1 MEAAM
6 YTRIELKIGLFLVL
20 THLCSFAQAAPLR
33 FGEAQRWLDLPASS
47 VGGDQARMLFGRVDR
62 NASADLVIY
71 NYAKGQAYVAL
82 SNGRTFGTPRL
93 AASGLP
99 QGIDNQVEL
108 ADVNGDGL
116 DDLVIFSRGPAGV
129 AGAATAVVALSNGST
144 FDAPRVWNSSWCANV
159 QTCLVGDING
169 DHRADIVA
177 ITQGFGTVFTSL
189 SQGSSFGPNAIWNN
203 YFCVRGE
210 KCALGDVDGDGKA
223 DAILFKPH
231 ATGNQKGN
239 VLIAR
244 STGSAFTDV
253 RYGHGFFCIDNEQC
267 LVGDVNGDH
276 RADIVLTKGWGIPG
290 WTQLEVLVSLSDGT
304 HFINANPFT
313 WAHIPYLYATFF
325 GTIAL
330 ADVTGDGRA
339 DLLQFA
345 ITGNRYLIN
354 VYPVTDVQPASPAP
368 SKPAVPGGFRSV
380 HIYNCHPDQHR
391 LYFWNFD
398 RTTGS
403 SNTIGPI
410 DAMYSESG
418 FCPDPED
425 TPQVM
430 ALADGHVHTI
440 LAIDPDAIG
449 CEGRNDPSVV
459 ACVNNGGNFSG
470 SATGPDCHWIVSA
483 QAVSCGGGG
492 LGTMSVP
499 LSAHSSDVLI
509 SLRQAGV
516 DYSVSETQ
524 IRDWLG
530 NRATPYPAVA
540 DALLKLLKAKP
551 LRKPV
556 YLDVVVWNYTHAN
569 GGSGDDAIT
578 SGINVDTL
586 KKAVMAANHS
596 RYGGEASTFESL
608 LR

>member
-1 MEAAM
+1 M
-6 YTRIELKIGLFLVL
+6 RHG
-20 THLCSFAQAAPLR
+20 SPLAFR
-33 FGEAQRWLDLPASS
+33 F
-47 VGGDQARMLFGRVDR
+47 
-62 NASADLVIY
+62 
-71 NYAKGQAYVAL
+71 
-82 SNGRTFGTPRL
+82 PRL
-93 AASGLP
+93 
-99 QGIDNQVEL
+99 
-108 ADVNGDGL
+108 
-116 DDLVIFSRGPAGV
+116 
-129 AGAATAVVALSNGST
+129 LS
-144 FDAPRVWNSSWCANV
+144 
-159 QTCLVGDING
+159 
-169 DHRADIVA
+169 
-177 ITQGFGTVFTSL
+177 
-189 SQGSSFGPNAIWNN
+189 
-203 YFCVRGE
+203 
-210 KCALGDVDGDGKA
+210 
-223 DAILFKPH
+223 
-231 ATGNQKGN
+231 
-239 VLIAR
+239 
-244 STGSAFTDV
+244 
-253 RYGHGFFCIDNEQC
+253 
-267 LVGDVNGDH
+267 
-276 RADIVLTKGWGIPG
+276 
-290 WTQLEVLVSLSDGT
+290 
-304 HFINANPFT
+304 
-313 WAHIPYLYATFF
+313 
-325 GTIAL
+325 
-330 ADVTGDGRA
+330 GDGRA

-470 SATGPDCHWIVSA
+470 SAAGPDCHWIVSA

-516 DYSVSETQ
+516 EYSVSETQ

-569 GGSGDDAIT
+569 GGSGDHAIT